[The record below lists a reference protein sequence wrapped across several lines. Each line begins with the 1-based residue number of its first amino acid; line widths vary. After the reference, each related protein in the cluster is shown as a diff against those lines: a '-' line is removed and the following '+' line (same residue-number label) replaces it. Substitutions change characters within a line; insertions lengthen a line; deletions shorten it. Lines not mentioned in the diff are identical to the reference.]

1 MFKVEPYKIEKP
13 ELLCDACNTQLTEN
27 KKANQNSYWVSWG
40 LVCKPCYKEYF
51 EKAVGEGKEKL
62 IREIK
67 EGEDLK
73 KSYLFRPMEIY
84 FEDE

>member
-1 MFKVEPYKIEKP
+1 MKPYKIEKP

-27 KKANQNSYWVSWG
+27 KKANQDSYWVSWG
-40 LVCKPCYKEYF
+40 LVCRPCYKEYF

-67 EGEDLK
+67 GGENLS
-73 KSYLFRPMEIY
+73 KSYLFRPMEVY
-84 FEDE
+84 FEDG

>member
-1 MFKVEPYKIEKP
+1 MKPYKIEKP
-13 ELLCDACNTQLTEN
+13 ELLCDACNEQLT
-27 KKANQNSYWVSWG
+27 KSKIANQDSYWVSWG

-51 EKAVGEGKEKL
+51 EKAIGEGKEEL

-67 EGEDLK
+67 KGEDLS
-73 KSYLFRPMEIY
+73 KSYLFRPMEFY